1 MRTSRDTQPLS
12 VAVFSCCLYL
22 QTQPRDRR
30 SPLLIAVLTISKKMK
45 KFLLAH
51 FFFFAMSKGRAF
63 KRSAMSKGRAF
74 KRSFELLGDPLSSV
88 TRATKKSLFVFS
100 SLCILIGFTGVAP
113 DEAIVLGFKFPGLT
127 QSVINLSLLALAIY
141 SYLNFVLHLVSDFL
155 RYRIASDRY
164 NLARAS
170 DMIGSMVPPDDKQDY
185 HDSEFR
191 RETGY
196 IEKNVPHW
204 ATSLI
209 IRLKLGFDFLFP
221 LGFVCQRDGPL
232 NDLYFSAPVASF

>member
-1 MRTSRDTQPLS
+1 MDET
-12 VAVFSCCLYL
+12 
-22 QTQPRDRR
+22 
-30 SPLLIAVLTISKKMK
+30 SKK
-45 KFLLAH
+45 AV
-51 FFFFAMSKGRAF
+51 
-63 KRSAMSKGRAF
+63 
-74 KRSFELLGDPLSSV
+74 FELLGDPLSSV

-221 LGFVCQRDGPL
+221 LGFGL
-232 NDLYFSAPVASF
+232 TSLIYFYVRRF